1 MPQTIVRVRAT
12 NGQWRVDRN
21 GTVVTRLPVREDAL
35 AVARALASRD
45 HGFLIAEDRTG
56 RLVERDDYHR

>member
-21 GTVVTRLPVREDAL
+21 GTVISRLSERDEAVAL
-35 AVARALASRD
+35 ARELASRD
-45 HGFLIAEDRTG
+45 HGFLIAEDPSG
-56 RLVERDDYHR
+56 RLVERSDYNR